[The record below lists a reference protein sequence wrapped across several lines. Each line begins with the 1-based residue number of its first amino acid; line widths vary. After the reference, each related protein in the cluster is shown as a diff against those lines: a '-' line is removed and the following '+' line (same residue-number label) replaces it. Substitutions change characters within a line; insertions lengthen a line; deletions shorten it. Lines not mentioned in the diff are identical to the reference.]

1 MTKVTKLLNLTKRR
15 AGELRRAMNLMGTT
29 SFTEAIDT
37 LLAFYLAM
45 MVLPHHCESVSI
57 PRPGVNDAE
66 NTDTTHIGA
75 GGNERELR
83 AKIDELLEQT
93 DAVVAHYGDSKPVY
107 SYGSAIRKQSEAID
121 AIVNFA
127 ASKGFKR

>member
-45 MVLPHHCESVSI
+45 MVLPHPGESVSI
-57 PRPGVNDAE
+57 PRPGAKDAE
-66 NTDTTHIGA
+66 NTDTTQVYNGS
-75 GGNERELR
+75 NERELR
-83 AKIDELLEQT
+83 RLI
-93 DAVVAHYGDSKPVY
+93 DAVLDFESDVISGDAPA
-107 SYGSAIRKQSEAID
+107 SAKDYEEESRMID
-121 AIVNFA
+121 TIVNFA